1 MFVVQV
7 VLKIC
12 GPFGKEEAIHTIAP
26 FHTMKEAE
34 DLIEEIR
41 PWFVGAEPNVKYLF
55 LIFNAMTPLEASR
68 KFD

>member
-7 VLKIC
+7 VRQIC
-12 GPFGKEEAIHTIAP
+12 SPLCQEEIVHTIAP
-26 FHTMKEAE
+26 FHTMKEA
-34 DLIEEIR
+34 DGLIEEIR